1 MNKDIYINDLNIK
14 FDIKTGET
22 LNIYHYVFNKS
33 VNVIINL
40 NGENAKVNY
49 HFSVISLDDN
59 TFKIKVNHN
68 SKNTESNIFNHGVN
82 VLNNKLSFDV
92 TGLVPKNIS
101 KCICNQENQI
111 INLSDGTSL
120 IKPNLLIRNY
130 DTFSNHAAY
139 IGKFKDELLF
149 YLMSRGISFNKS
161 NELLMESLLINNGNK
176 EEKVVQEFIKNLKE
190 VNNG

>member
-1 MNKDIYINDLNIK
+1 MNKDIYIKDLNIK

-49 HFSVISLDDN
+49 HFSVISLGDN
-59 TFKIKVNHN
+59 TFKIEVNHN
-68 SKNTESNIFNHGVN
+68 SKNTEGNIFNHGVN

-92 TGLVPKNIS
+92 TGLVPKDIS

>member
-1 MNKDIYINDLNIK
+1 MYQ
-14 FDIKTGET
+14 
-22 LNIYHYVFNKS
+22 
-33 VNVIINL
+33 
-40 NGENAKVNY
+40 
-49 HFSVISLDDN
+49 
-59 TFKIKVNHN
+59 
-68 SKNTESNIFNHGVN
+68 
-82 VLNNKLSFDV
+82 
-92 TGLVPKNIS
+92 KNIS

>member
-14 FDIKTGET
+14 FDIKKGET
-22 LNIYHYVFNKS
+22 LNIYHYVFNKN

-92 TGLVPKNIS
+92 TGLVPKDIS

>member
-14 FDIKTGET
+14 FDIKKCET

-59 TFKIKVNHN
+59 TFKIEVNHN

-92 TGLVPKNIS
+92 TGLVPKDIS

>member
-14 FDIKTGET
+14 FDIKKGET
-22 LNIYHYVFNKS
+22 LNIYHYVFNKN

-49 HFSVISLDDN
+49 HFSVISLDDI

-92 TGLVPKNIS
+92 TGLVPKDIS

>member
-1 MNKDIYINDLNIK
+1 MNKDIYIKDLNIK

>member
-59 TFKIKVNHN
+59 NFKIEVNHN

-92 TGLVPKNIS
+92 TGLVPKDIS

-149 YLMSRGISFNKS
+149 YLM
-161 NELLMESLLINNGNK
+161 ESLLINNGNK

>member
-1 MNKDIYINDLNIK
+1 MNKDIYIKDLNIK

-176 EEKVVQEFIKNLKE
+176 EEKIVQEFIKNLKE